1 MKGGGRM
8 IETKN
13 IKKGTRMIETEN
25 MKRKLIKTRRKRLK
39 TRQGEVEIL
48 R

>member
-39 TRQGEVEIL
+39 TRQ
-48 R
+48 